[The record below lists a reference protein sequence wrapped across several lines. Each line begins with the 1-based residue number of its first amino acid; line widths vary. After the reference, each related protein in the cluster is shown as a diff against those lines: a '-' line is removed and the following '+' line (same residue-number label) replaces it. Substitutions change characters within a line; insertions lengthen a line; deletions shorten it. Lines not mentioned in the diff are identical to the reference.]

1 VLLIAQQFRQ
11 FLADLSV
18 RIQHKLF
25 LQAARDLFMKKLIA
39 LTSALF
45 AGNAMA
51 ADLNDIY
58 QLSIAND
65 AELAAAKA
73 KREAG
78 DYQVDLARAA
88 LLPQVSIGATY
99 SDSNIETEG
108 QPTADVTATS
118 YNATVSQTLFNL
130 NSWYIYQAAAAGGDA
145 SDLEFLLSEQ
155 QVVVR
160 SAEAYFG
167 VLREQENLETAQAEE
182 KAVKRQLEQTQQR
195 FEVGLIAI
203 TEVHEAEASYDLS
216 YANLIGQEA
225 AVDISFEALEQLTG
239 TRFDELSRLKTDIDY
254 ISPDQPVEHWVEQ
267 GMTMYAGIKIAQESV
282 NASEY
287 NNKAGWSNY
296 APQIDAQLSYT
307 DGEQPFANQIID
319 NTTTTL
325 GITAKIPLFAGGS
338 NYARAKQAAAQTS
351 QASADLDFQQR
362 SIKNNIRSLY
372 RKVQTDV
379 LTIKARQRAT
389 VSSRSALEATET
401 GYQVGTRN
409 IVEVLNAQRNLFS
422 AQRDYANAR
431 YDYILNIL
439 NLKFYSGTLGEPDIK
454 RLNMWLSIS
463 RTAVNPQIEPIITP
477 APATVPATQP

>member
-1 VLLIAQQFRQ
+1 
-11 FLADLSV
+11 
-18 RIQHKLF
+18 
-25 LQAARDLFMKKLIA
+25 MKKLIA

-58 QLSIAND
+58 QLSLAND
-65 AELAAAKA
+65 AELAVAKA

-78 DYQVDLARAA
+78 DYQVNLARAA
-88 LLPQVSIGATY
+88 LLPQVSIGAAY

-108 QPTADVTATS
+108 QETADITATS

-145 SDLEFLLSEQ
+145 SDLELLLSEQ
-155 QVVVR
+155 QLIVR
-160 SAEAYFG
+160 SAEAYFN
-167 VLREQENLETAQAEE
+167 VLREKENLETAQAEE

-225 AVDISFEALEQLTG
+225 ALDISFEALEQLTG
-239 TRFDELSRLKTDIDY
+239 QRFDELSRLKTDIDY
-254 ISPDQPVEHWVEQ
+254 ITPDKPVAEWVEK
-267 GMTMYAGIKIAQESV
+267 GMTMYAGIKIAREGV

-287 NNKAGWSNY
+287 NTKAGWSSY

-307 DGEQPFANQIID
+307 DGEQPFANQIVD
-319 NTTTTL
+319 NTTTTI

-338 NYARAKQAAAQTS
+338 NYARAKQAAAETT
-351 QASADLDFQQR
+351 QASANLDLQQR
-362 SIKNNIRSLY
+362 TVKNNIRSLY

-431 YDYILNIL
+431 YDYILDIL
-439 NLKFYSGTLGEPDIK
+439 NLKFFSGALGEPDIQ
-454 RLNMWLSIS
+454 RLNLWLTNSE
-463 RTAVNPQIEPIITP
+463 TAVNPQVEPTVIPTP
-477 APATVPATQP
+477 ATDPAVKS

>member
-1 VLLIAQQFRQ
+1 
-11 FLADLSV
+11 
-18 RIQHKLF
+18 
-25 LQAARDLFMKKLIA
+25 MKKLIA
-39 LTSALF
+39 LTTAFLAS
-45 AGNAMA
+45 NAMA
-51 ADLNDIY
+51 ADLHDIY

-78 DYQVDLARAA
+78 EYQVDLARAA
-88 LLPQVSIGATY
+88 LLPQISIGATHTDT
-99 SDSNIETEG
+99 SIETDG
-108 QPTADVTATS
+108 QPKQDLTSLS

-130 NSWYIYQAAAAGGDA
+130 NSWYIYQAAASGGDA

-155 QVVVR
+155 QVIVR

-239 TRFDELSRLKTDIDY
+239 TRFDKLSRLKTDIDY
-254 ISPDQPVEHWVEQ
+254 ISPDKSVEHWVAQ
-267 GMTMYAGIKIAQESV
+267 GMTMYAGIKIAQEGV
-282 NASEY
+282 NASKY
-287 NNKAGWSNY
+287 NKKAGWASY

-307 DGEQPFANQIID
+307 DGEQPFGLQIQD
-319 NTTTTL
+319 GTTTTL

-338 NYARAKQAAAQTS
+338 NYARAKQAAAQTA

-439 NLKFYSGTLGEPDIK
+439 SLKFYSGTLGEPDIEQ
-454 RLNMWLSIS
+454 LNQWLSITK
-463 RTAVNPQIEPIITP
+463 TAVNPQVEPIVTP
-477 APATVPATQP
+477 APATDPTAT